1 MPTTRTAVKT
11 AGLSSGSEASVS
23 PTKESQIDSRKA
35 RFSSRKKREPPA
47 HPTPIQRIMIQFLNA
62 IIKYI
67 DRFQKHL
74 LIQLISHI
82 DLTKYCFMYSVD
94 TRYLL
99 WTKPSEENSILF
111 ESIEDRVYKG
121 KYKDLSSFKV
131 GNRKVQLE
139 NKNLY
144 QLNLLNRLI
153 SMNYYYQSS
162 HQHAYLTTIQTR
174 SKNFTFS
181 QKRV

>member
-47 HPTPIQRIMIQFLNA
+47 DPTPIQRIMIQFLNA

-139 NKNLY
+139 NKN
-144 QLNLLNRLI
+144 
-153 SMNYYYQSS
+153 
-162 HQHAYLTTIQTR
+162 
-174 SKNFTFS
+174 
-181 QKRV
+181 